1 MSASLGAVLSIA
13 AFSPASTLAKP
24 EFPISV
30 QSLTSVVESWPAGL
44 QFPTRL
50 MPIPERGI
58 VPTATSLSPSAE
70 VTPVPGRRF
79 QKGRVYQR
87 GKNRR
92 WVGSYRDKDEIDP
105 LSGRLNRPRRTVT
118 FDSSVTSERA
128 ARRALQPYLDAVNV
142 DPPSHKKGGKTVCD
156 LIEEWKQEIA
166 PNRKAGGARASLS
179 HLRTY
184 IVPLLGKKS
193 LREVGLKTRQAFV
206 TTVGLQVG
214 RRKTVENVYGTL
226 SSILNKGRQWGY
238 FIPEVNR
245 GDIEFPAD
253 KKSNPP
259 PFFFDANLA
268 ACIINAAPNPFRLM
282 MLVAALCG
290 LRIGEVTALKVSS
303 LDFKR
308 KLIHINAALDY
319 ATRKETTPKSTNS
332 AAPVSMPEFLERS
345 LRGWLKN
352 GYKPNP
358 EGYIFVNSKGK
369 PYLSDNVIK
378 YGVHRATDKLGIERP
393 KGVHV
398 GVHCFR
404 HGVTS
409 ELLESGTPIHVVSRI
424 MRHGGSKVTLDHY
437 AHIIGTSERDA
448 TEKFSN
454 RIENKLAQLES
465 TAELE
470 STPT

>member
-1 MSASLGAVLSIA
+1 MAAEQAPIGSQFASSL
-13 AFSPASTLAKP
+13 KP
-24 EFPISV
+24 ITDGR
-30 QSLTSVVESWPAGL
+30 SL
-44 QFPTRL
+44 R
-50 MPIPERGI
+50 I
-58 VPTATSLSPSAE
+58 ATSSSPSTE
-70 VTPVPGRRF
+70 VIPVPRRRF

-87 GKNRR
+87 GKNRG
-92 WVGSYRDKDEIDP
+92 WVGSFRDKDEIDP
-105 LSGRLNRPRRTVT
+105 LTGRLKRPRRTVT
-118 FDSSVTSERA
+118 FDESVTSERA
-128 ARRALQPYLDAVNV
+128 ARRALQPYLDAINV
-142 DPPSHKKGGKTVCD
+142 DPPPLQKGGKTVCD
-156 LIEEWKQEIA
+156 LIEEWKKEIA

-184 IVPLLGKKS
+184 IVPLLGKRS
-193 LREVGLKTRQAFV
+193 LREIGLKTRQAFV
-206 TTVGLQVG
+206 TTVGLQVE

-238 FIPEVNR
+238 LIPEVNR
-245 GDIEFPAD
+245 GDIEFPTD
-253 KKSNPP
+253 RRSNPP
-259 PFFFDANLA
+259 AFFFDADLA

-345 LRGWLKN
+345 LRDWLKKN
-352 GYKPNP
+352 YKPNP
-358 EGYIFVNSKGK
+358 EGYLFINAKGK

-378 YGVHRATDKLGIERP
+378 YGVHRAMDKLGIERP

-437 AHIIGTSERDA
+437 AHVIGTSERDA
-448 TEKFSN
+448 AEKFSN
-454 RIENKLAQLES
+454 RIEHKLAQLES